1 MKSFFMQLDG
11 RSRKRDLPKRTWMEV
26 TKIDLKY
33 NLSEDL
39 AMIDW
44 NGKTEFMYLN
54 PNS

>member
-1 MKSFFMQLDG
+1 MQIDG
-11 RSRKRDLPKRTWMEV
+11 PSRKRDLPKRTWMEV
-26 TKIDLKY
+26 AMIDLKKY

-44 NGKTEFMYLN
+44 NGKIEFMYLN